1 MGQVTVN
8 QELGWQSSKR
18 CSHTIPSHPE
28 PEKQS
33 PCPMKVRP
41 APPSAEIVV
50 CIQSKV
56 SILLGR
62 SHSSRVQVVDVEW
75 GAGSWAVGGAIDYVA
90 ASPRC

>member
-1 MGQVTVN
+1 MEQEVGWTMGQVTVN

-18 CSHTIPSHPE
+18 CSHTIPSRTREAVPV
-28 PEKQS
+28 
-33 PCPMKVRP
+33 PMKLRP

-62 SHSSRVQVVDVEW
+62 S
-75 GAGSWAVGGAIDYVA
+75 
-90 ASPRC
+90 